1 MCGYATQANR
11 KVQRKCISQP
21 KLQLNFQAVP
31 SFGAVIALVQADR
44 AAFAIS
50 SLVHNVSADLTF
62 RPFAY
67 DGLAVFVPFSYA
79 RRDNS
84 LPTAL
89 GGQISAQG
97 GDTGVTALPTFETLR
112 QVIRDFEERNVGAV
126 SFASISRVFGQC
138 SVYPLAIKEEN
149 NPAVPPLITIDRKAV
164 TPNTDLCNEKGNYTP
179 DYEAFITGR
188 YPLDNRRPPV
198 GDRFAAMMTTAE
210 AQKLLQRT
218 GLIPLQVPS
227 SQ

>member
-1 MCGYATQANR
+1 
-11 KVQRKCISQP
+11 
-21 KLQLNFQAVP
+21 
-31 SFGAVIALVQADR
+31 
-44 AAFAIS
+44 
-50 SLVHNVSADLTF
+50 
-62 RPFAY
+62 
-67 DGLAVFVPFSYA
+67 
-79 RRDNS
+79 
-84 LPTAL
+84 
-89 GGQISAQG
+89 
-97 GDTGVTALPTFETLR
+97 VTALPTFETLR

-138 SVYPLAIKEEN
+138 SVYPLAIKEGN

-210 AQKLLQRT
+210 AQKLLQRA